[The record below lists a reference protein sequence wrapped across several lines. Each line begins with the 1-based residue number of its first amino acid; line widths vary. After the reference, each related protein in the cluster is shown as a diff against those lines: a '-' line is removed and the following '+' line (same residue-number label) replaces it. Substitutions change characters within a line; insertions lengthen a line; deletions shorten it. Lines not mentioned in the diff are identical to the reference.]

1 MVSLAQRPPT
11 AVAYGMHFFLKF
23 LAVAVAVYLTVNIV
37 PGIEVAGGW
46 MTLLLVSL
54 VWSVIIT
61 VIRPILQLLALP
73 ITIVTLGLFSFILN
87 ALLFWAMEL
96 IVPGF
101 DVTGFVPAL
110 LGSIVLSLI
119 SWFIQKAL

>member
-1 MVSLAQRPPT
+1 
-11 AVAYGMHFFLKF
+11 MHFLIKF

-37 PGIEVAGGW
+37 PGISVAGGW
-46 MTLLLVSL
+46 TTLLLVSL

-61 VIRPILQLLALP
+61 VIRPVLQLLALP

-87 ALLFWAMEL
+87 ALLFWAMTL

-101 DVTGFVPAL
+101 TVAGFVPAL
-110 LGSIVLSLI
+110 LGSIVLSII